1 MQARRGR
8 RHRPGPGGKAGLV
21 TAVVVAGVLV
31 DVGRQGDL
39 AIAGQQ
45 GLNRFRGGA
54 LRRKTHD
61 PATGLRVN
69 GHDLQGLGRLAGMLQ
84 LQDLARLEALGR
96 FGQTEP
102 IATAHGLEH
111 Q

>member
-21 TAVVVAGVLV
+21 AAVVVAGVLT
-31 DVGRQGDL
+31 DVGRQVNL
-39 AIAGQQ
+39 AVAPQQ
-45 GLNRFRGGA
+45 GLNGFRGGA

-69 GHDLQGLGRLAGMLQ
+69 VHDLQGLERLAGMLQ
-84 LQDLARLEALGR
+84 LQDLARLEALGG

-102 IATAHGLEH
+102 IAAAHGLEH